1 MNDVVS
7 ATFWGVTAVN
17 DIVVTPSLCICP
29 TAVPTVLMVKLL
41 LLNVPADVVSSIP
54 SPSISFNA
62 DTFVVP
68 AWSFNII
75 SCDVAFVVVVQNCS
89 PPAAA
94 DEIVILLPDL
104 VAVIPDPAVIVAV
117 DPFVIEALPAV
128 PDAARFHDV
137 MPDAAIVS

>member
-1 MNDVVS
+1 MYFPDDATVILSFASDVDIPDPDVNDVVS

-17 DIVVTPSLCICP
+17 DTVVTPSLCICP

-54 SPSISFNA
+54 APSISFNA

-75 SCDVAFVVVVQNCS
+75 S
-89 PPAAA
+89 
-94 DEIVILLPDL
+94 
-104 VAVIPDPAVIVAV
+104 
-117 DPFVIEALPAV
+117 
-128 PDAARFHDV
+128 
-137 MPDAAIVS
+137 